1 MNLLIEESLQSWLRS
16 LEAFDGLAVHT
27 GQSNDEIPN
36 DQPALIVAC
45 ESVDLIGG
53 PYHKASAT
61 ILLST
66 PSHLDLDQHRAL
78 VASLRQILTSAS
90 GIETAFPPSATLAGA
105 VLNSFSESQSE
116 ARWVCT
122 ATIGL
127 GLVES

>member
-36 DQPALIVAC
+36 DQPALIVGC
-45 ESVDLIGG
+45 DQVELIGG
-53 PYHKASAT
+53 PYHKASVT

-90 GIETAFPPSATLAGA
+90 GIETAFPPTATLAGA
-105 VLNSFSESQSE
+105 VLNSFSESQSD
-116 ARWVCT
+116 ARWTCT
-122 ATIGL
+122 AQLGF